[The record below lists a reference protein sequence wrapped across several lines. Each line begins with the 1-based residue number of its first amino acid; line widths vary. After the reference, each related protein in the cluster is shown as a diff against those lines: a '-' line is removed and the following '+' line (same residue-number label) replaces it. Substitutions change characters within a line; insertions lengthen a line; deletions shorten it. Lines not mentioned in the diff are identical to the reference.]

1 MRIIDKK
8 YQNGFTLIE
17 MSVVVGLFL
26 MFFAISTVS
35 LSSLIPRANF
45 VTSYESLQSDIKN
58 QQLKAMTGYT
68 EGMGDGSAYGIY
80 LESDQYVLF
89 TGPSYNPNATD
100 NFTIRLSPG
109 LTISEI
115 TFPSSS
121 IVFLQNSGEI
131 PGFSETES
139 SFKLISNNDEEYL
152 FNLNSLG
159 VVLPN

>member
-1 MRIIDKK
+1 MGIVNNN
-8 YQNGFTLIE
+8 YQAGFTLIE

-26 MFFAISTVS
+26 MFFAISTIS
-35 LSSLIPRANF
+35 LSSLIPRANI

-58 QQLKAMTGYT
+58 QQLKAMTGNT
-68 EGMGDGSAYGIY
+68 EGAGDGSAYGIY
-80 LESDQYVLF
+80 LENNQYVLF
-89 TGPSYNPNATD
+89 TGPAYSPEATD
-100 NFTIRLSPG
+100 NFTIRLSQG

-131 PGFSETES
+131 PGFSESES
-139 SFKLISNNDEEYL
+139 SFKLISNNNDEYL